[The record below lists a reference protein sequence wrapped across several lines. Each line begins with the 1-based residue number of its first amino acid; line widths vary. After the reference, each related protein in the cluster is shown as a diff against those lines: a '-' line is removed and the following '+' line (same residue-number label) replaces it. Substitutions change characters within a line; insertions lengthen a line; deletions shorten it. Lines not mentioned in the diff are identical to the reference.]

1 MSEQTREKTKEK
13 RVVLI
18 GNPNVGKSVIFKQLT
33 GQYVT
38 VSNYPGT
45 TVELAWGK
53 SKFGGRKYQIID
65 TPGINSLL
73 PFSEDEKGARD
84 LLLQENQAII
94 LQVADAKNLRR
105 TLWLTL
111 QLAELRIPMTLAL

>member
-13 RVVLI
+13 RVILV

-45 TVELAWGK
+45 TVEVAWGK
-53 SKFGGRKYQIID
+53 SRFGGEKFQVID
-65 TPGINSLL
+65 TPGINSFSPL
-73 PFSEDEKGARD
+73 SEDEKVARD
-84 LLLQENQAII
+84 LLLKENHSVII
-94 LQVADAKNLRR
+94 QVADAKNLRR
-105 TLWLTL
+105 
-111 QLAELRIPMTLAL
+111 